1 MSPFD
6 KILLFHANRTSDC
19 KYWMSFCD
27 RKNKKKTSK
36 ILFIVEHN
44 CRHLINVSI
53 QISLGC
59 FGSSRPYGVDS
70 IGSDAC
76 RKCDSLFSRRTRFFF
91 PTTSR
96 KQTCQ
101 THPFI
106 SFQNLGL
113 IFIITIQSQTSI
125 TSVSTMTKGE
135 SPAFTVTYVSL
146 L

>member
-76 RKCDSLFSRRTRFFF
+76 RKCDSLFSRTRFFF
-91 PTTSR
+91 VSR
-96 KQTCQ
+96 KQTCK
-101 THPFI
+101 THTFI
-106 SFQNLGL
+106 SFQNLRL